1 MDCAILAGMSA
12 QYRALARD
20 TTMEDHETRRKIIRQ
35 WMSLAKD
42 KRQTTE
48 QATAFAK
55 KAVEENKLQHSRR
68 DPHQRMM
75 SWLLP
80 RVGR

>member
-1 MDCAILAGMSA
+1 
-12 QYRALARD
+12 
-20 TTMEDHETRRKIIRQ
+20 
-35 WMSLAKD
+35 MSLPED

-48 QATAFAK
+48 QAVAFAK

-68 DPHQRMM
+68 EPYERMM